1 MKSEFD
7 FATIVSQGSKL
18 QPPELNECKRKV

>member
-7 FATIVSQGSKL
+7 FATIVAEGSKP
-18 QPPELNECKRKV
+18 QPLELNECKRKV